1 MMKLLTKQ
9 RLFYVFVA
17 IISVILLMTDL
28 TKRLPNLPLSNDKP
42 SYFVGK
48 VEEVIKQGKKTLN
61 GREYFSQD
69 VRVSFT
75 DNTEQNRVIRHGGDR
90 ILTQEQ
96 MLSKGQSIIIA
107 KYSLSSQSPSY
118 VIMDSY
124 RLHSLGI
131 IAAIF
136 FTLVFLMTGKRGLGA
151 LLGLGFSLLVIMKFI
166 IPLILLGFNP
176 LLVSILGS
184 ILILIV
190 SIYLA
195 HGLREETTLAIIS
208 TGLSLIITGILAVL
222 FVSIAQMS
230 GLGDED
236 AYSLH
241 TQFQNVINF
250 QGLLLGGIIIGTL
263 GVLDDITTAQ
273 TATVYE
279 LAHANQQLSV
289 KTIISKGLRVG
300 KEHITSVV
308 NTLVL
313 AYAGASMGVFIF
325 VTLGIQNNSIP
336 LWIILNNEMLAE
348 EVIRTLAGSIGLI
361 LAVPLSTVL
370 AAIYARYSVRI
381 V

>member
-17 IISVILLMTDL
+17 IISVILLMIDL
-28 TKRLPNLPLSNDKP
+28 TKLLPTLPLSNDKP

-48 VEEVIKQGKKTLN
+48 VEEVIKQDKKTLN
-61 GREYFSQD
+61 GREYFFQD
-69 VRVSFT
+69 VRVSFA
-75 DNTEQNRVIRHGGDR
+75 DKIEQNRVIRHGGDR
-90 ILTQEQ
+90 ILTKAQ
-96 MLSKGQSIIIA
+96 MLNKGQSVIIA
-107 KYSLSSQSPSY
+107 KYSLSSQPPYY

-124 RLHSLGI
+124 RLHSLVI

-136 FTLVFLMTGKRGLGA
+136 FTLVFIITGKRGLGA

-166 IPLILLGFNP
+166 IPLILLGFNS

-195 HGLREETTLAIIS
+195 HGLKEETTIAVIS

-222 FVSIAQMS
+222 FVSLAQMS

-236 AYSLH
+236 VYSLN

-289 KTIISKGLRVG
+289 KAIISKGLRVG

-325 VTLGIQNNSIP
+325 VTLGIQNNSTP

-361 LAVPLSTVL
+361 LAVPLTTVL
-370 AAIYARYSVRI
+370 AAIYARYSVKI